1 MNGKT
6 ALTMAAMALTSC
18 ATAEPIPV
26 HGATPGYTCHAI
38 DISQFAGQQ
47 ATSELGAAMLRASGA
62 RTIRWVYPGQAITME
77 FSAERLT
84 VHLDSAGRVEGASC
98 G

>member
-1 MNGKT
+1 MTAKT
-6 ALTMAAMALTSC
+6 ALTLMAMALTSC

-26 HGATPGYTCHAI
+26 RGATPGFTCQAI
-38 DISQFAGQQ
+38 DVSPYVGQQ

-62 RTIRWVYPGQAITME
+62 RIIRWIYPGQVVTME

-84 VHLDSAGRVEGASC
+84 VHLDSAGRVQGASC